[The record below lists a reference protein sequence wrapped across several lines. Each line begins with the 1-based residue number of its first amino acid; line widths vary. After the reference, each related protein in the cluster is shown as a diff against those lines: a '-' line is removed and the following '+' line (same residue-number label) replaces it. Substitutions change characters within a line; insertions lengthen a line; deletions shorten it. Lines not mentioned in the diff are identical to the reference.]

1 MMYVQSIW
9 IDCVDDGW
17 IGLLDRVCGPRWPRI
32 YVWVAGHQQLPVF
45 VHQNL
50 RWNSSLA
57 KIRNAMAMFC
67 ACVAFV

>member
-1 MMYVQSIW
+1 MMSVQSIW

-17 IGLLDRVCGPRWPRI
+17 IGLLDRVVLVGHGYI
-32 YVWVAGHQQLPVF
+32 YGLLAIEQLPVF
-45 VHQNL
+45 AQQNL

-57 KIRNAMAMFC
+57 KIRNATAMFC